1 MDFQQILASLVAG
14 LWLPSMVGRGL
25 HQHPFR
31 SRGPTGSQSKE
42 SANVMAHGGHERAV
56 STGLVSTIDADVS
69 ECFCRL
75 VIIRLP
81 RLRFPLRR
89 AEVYLQFGLSA
100 DFSQFSGWALAA

>member
-1 MDFQQILASLVAG
+1 MFIRQ
-14 LWLPSMVGRGL
+14 RGAKGFVPKEV
-25 HQHPFR
+25 QR
-31 SRGPTGSQSKE
+31 IKGQSKE

-56 STGLVSTIDADVS
+56 SAGLVSTIDADVS

-100 DFSQFSGWALAA
+100 DFSQFSSWALAA